1 MSYNRILSAIFMI
14 LLAFIFQACEKK
26 QVSGCKGRANGI
38 KSGPTSLYLPYPSGD
53 SHEVGQTWYG
63 GYSHYSDG
71 GEHAL
76 DFTMNYN
83 ETITP
88 VMAGRVIAVKDDS
101 DITCSGPCPDANFV
115 VIDHGDGFLGRY
127 FHFCKGCV
135 NVKEGDLVSSNTTIG
150 GAGATG
156 WSTGIHLHFELA
168 DWEEGCT
175 TTYGF
180 ANINSGARTA
190 LTASQSYTSA
200 NAGSSSYTPSTIT
213 GDTFKGQG
221 VTLTSTIAWYLS
233 AGDTITI
240 AGSITDGS
248 SAIKVMILSITTN
261 SVVASQDYNVSTT
274 FSKTY
279 TIPSLS
285 AGTYS
290 LAISTVNNGSYTWDN
305 PPQIVIH

>member
-1 MSYNRILSAIFMI
+1 MRNTKISLFLFTVFIALS
-14 LLAFIFQACEKK
+14 FQGCDKK
-26 QVSGCKGRANGI
+26 QVSGCKGRSGAI
-38 KSGPTSLYLPYPSGD
+38 KSGPTSLYLPYPNGD
-53 SHEVGQTWYG
+53 SHVVGQSWYG
-63 GYSHYSDG
+63 SYSHYSEG
-71 GEHAL
+71 HEHAL

-115 VIDHGDGFLGRY
+115 VIDHGGGFLGRY

-135 NVKEGDLVSSNTTIG
+135 NVKEGDLVSSNTTLG

-156 WSTGIHLHFELA
+156 WSTGIHLHFEIA

-180 ANINSGARTA
+180 ININGGAATA
-190 LTASQSYTSA
+190 LTTSNSYTSA
-200 NAGSSSYTPSTIT
+200 NAGNSTYTPSTIT
-213 GDTFKGQG
+213 GDTFKGEG
-221 VTLTSTIAWYLS
+221 VTLTSNIAWYLS
-233 AGDTITI
+233 SGDTITI
-240 AGSITDGS
+240 AGSITDGAS
-248 SAIKVMILSITTN
+248 QIKVMLLSITN
-261 SVVASQDYNVSTT
+261 NAVIASQDYTVSTT
-274 FSKTY
+274 FSETY

-290 LAISTVNNGSYTWDN
+290 LAISTINNGSYKWNN